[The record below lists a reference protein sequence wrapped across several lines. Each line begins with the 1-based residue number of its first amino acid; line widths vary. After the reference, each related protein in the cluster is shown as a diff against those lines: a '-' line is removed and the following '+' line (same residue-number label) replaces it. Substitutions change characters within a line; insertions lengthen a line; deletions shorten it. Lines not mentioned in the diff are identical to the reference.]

1 MKEESIFN
9 FKMLPEGIATS
20 GQPTENELFQIA
32 EDGYEV
38 VINLGLSD
46 AEYSVSNEE
55 QILQSMGI
63 KYIHIP
69 VEFGSPKIEEYQEF
83 VSVLNKNKKSKVLV
97 HCAANKRVSAFIA
110 IYRILSL
117 GWEKEKAIRELER
130 IWKPNKIWE
139 SFIEEQL
146 TRCSY

>member
-1 MKEESIFN
+1 
-9 FKMLPEGIATS
+9 
-20 GQPTENELFQIA
+20 
-32 EDGYEV
+32 
-38 VINLGLSD
+38 
-46 AEYSVSNEE
+46 
-55 QILQSMGI
+55 MGI

-117 GWEKEKAIRELER
+117 GWKKEKAIRELER